1 MRAKLSV
8 LRASRRLLRPG
19 GRLAFFTISIARDL
33 SAADRRRATAA
44 GPPSPDGPYLSE
56 TLDRVGFTDVRE
68 VDVTADYLT
77 TTRAWLTA
85 RLRHRNTVRPLD
97 PEMYD
102 GRLNQGKASTAA
114 IEDGLLRRSLH
125 IARVPL

>member
-33 SAADRRRATAA
+33 SAADRRRATDA